1 VELIKNKNYFDQ
13 RILTFYLT
21 TAITMTGIVLFGFL
35 SYQKFQEVEAT
46 WLSSNQYS
54 TDAYNALTRF
64 NNASGYGGFIHNF
77 KNLVLRRDLK
87 TYGPRIEQNISQ
99 INDSL
104 SLLNAL
110 FKKPDEKEAIQN
122 IKNTFS
128 VYFNK
133 YETIKKKLKKGAYSG
148 DLDVIGRVSDV
159 KALQAKQYLISHI
172 KINTLEATQKA
183 QSVQVEA
190 FQFLM
195 LSGVIMLLFIIVN
208 SFLLIRLLKRIF
220 KADHLLYLSQ
230 KKLRKSE
237 TQFRELFESSPI
249 GIALIN
255 PENGCF
261 VKVNKAFLQA
271 LQYSETELL
280 ELTVEQLTPKKYR
293 VSDQKSLL
301 ELKETET
308 FLPYEKEY
316 FRADGSLLSVRQQG
330 FTIKNEKN
338 EKRVW
343 TFIEDISDEKANA
356 QLKNSFISTVSHEL
370 RTPLTSISGA
380 IELLNSGVLGDVPD
394 AMQDMLRVAGSNS
407 VRLTNLVNDL
417 LDLDKLIAGQMQMDI
432 ELVSLNDL
440 IAASILDMAGYTQ
453 KYNVTMEFSLEEN
466 LQVMADSNRLKQVLI
481 NLLSNACKHSLSG
494 GVVNIEV
501 ENIAKDYL
509 IVSVIDHGQGV
520 PKNFRGKIFEKFS
533 QADGSDTRSEQGTG
547 LGLAICK
554 ELITKMDGQIGY
566 ESTEGKGSRFWFRI
580 PKIEGVDK
588 NTDHKKLQI
597 LHVEDDLNMQ
607 NLISA
612 QLSDI
617 ADIHSAKNL
626 QEAHI
631 IIRHYQLDLVLLDIY
646 LPDGNGEDLLDT
658 IVHAQAHLP
667 VIALSEFDL
676 SKDITIKVAAVLP
689 KKNLTKEILESTIEI
704 FFPKRNLKKGQSDA

>member
-1 VELIKNKNYFDQ
+1 VELIKNKSYFDQ

-46 WLSSNQYS
+46 WLSSSQYS
-54 TDAYNALTRF
+54 TDAHNALTRF

-87 TYGPRIEQNISQ
+87 TYEPRIEQNIFQ

-104 SLLNAL
+104 SLLDDL
-110 FKKPDEKEAIQN
+110 FKQPDEKEAIQN
-122 IKNTFS
+122 IKKTFS
-128 VYFNK
+128 VYFDK
-133 YETIKKKLKKGAYSG
+133 YEIIKQKLKKGGYSG

-172 KINTLEATQKA
+172 KKNTSEATQKA

-195 LSGVIMLLFIIVN
+195 VSGVIMLLFIILN

-255 PENGCF
+255 PDDGSF
-261 VKVNKAFLQA
+261 IKANKAFSQA

-280 ELTVEQLTPKKYR
+280 ELTVEQLTPKEHR

-301 ELKETET
+301 ELKETEK

-394 AMQDMLRVAGSNS
+394 AMQDMLRIAGSNS

-432 ELVSLNDL
+432 ELISLNDL
-440 IAASILDMAGYTQ
+440 IAIDSHFYGYT
-453 KYNVTMEFSLEEN
+453 YIFRYT
-466 LQVMADSNRLKQVLI
+466 
-481 NLLSNACKHSLSG
+481 
-494 GVVNIEV
+494 
-501 ENIAKDYL
+501 
-509 IVSVIDHGQGV
+509 VSTLRCTLYGTY
-520 PKNFRGKIFEKFS
+520 KI
-533 QADGSDTRSEQGTG
+533 
-547 LGLAICK
+547 
-554 ELITKMDGQIGY
+554 
-566 ESTEGKGSRFWFRI
+566 
-580 PKIEGVDK
+580 
-588 NTDHKKLQI
+588 
-597 LHVEDDLNMQ
+597 
-607 NLISA
+607 IS
-612 QLSDI
+612 SI
-617 ADIHSAKNL
+617 W
-626 QEAHI
+626 
-631 IIRHYQLDLVLLDIY
+631 Y
-646 LPDGNGEDLLDT
+646 
-658 IVHAQAHLP
+658 
-667 VIALSEFDL
+667 
-676 SKDITIKVAAVLP
+676 TIKGKLP
-689 KKNLTKEILESTIEI
+689 L
-704 FFPKRNLKKGQSDA
+704 

>member
-1 VELIKNKNYFDQ
+1 MELIKNKSYFDQ

-21 TAITMTGIVLFGFL
+21 TAITVIGIVLFGFL
-35 SYQKFQEVEAT
+35 SYQKFQEVETT
-46 WLSSNQYS
+46 WLSSSQYS
-54 TDAYNALTRF
+54 TDAHNALTRF

-87 TYGPRIEQNISQ
+87 TYEPRIEQNISQ

-104 SLLNAL
+104 SLLDDL

-133 YETIKKKLKKGAYSG
+133 YETIKQKLKKGGYSG

-159 KALQAKQYLISHI
+159 TALQAKQYLISHI
-172 KINTLEATQKA
+172 KKNTLEATQKA

-195 LSGVIMLLFIIVN
+195 VSGVIMLLFIILN

-220 KADHLLYLSQ
+220 KADNLLYLSQ

-255 PENGCF
+255 PDDGSF
-261 VKVNKAFLQA
+261 IKANKAFSQA
-271 LQYSETELL
+271 LQYSEAELL
-280 ELTVEQLTPKKYR
+280 ELNVEQLTPKKYR

-301 ELKETET
+301 ELKQTEK

-432 ELVSLNDL
+432 ELISLNDL
-440 IAASILDMAGYTQ
+440 IAASILDMTGYTQ
-453 KYNVTMEFSLEEN
+453 KYNVTIEFSLEEN

-494 GVVNIEV
+494 GVVNIKV
-501 ENIAKDYL
+501 ENIAKGYL
-509 IVSVIDHGQGV
+509 IVSVIDYGQGV

-580 PKIEGVDK
+580 PKIERVDK

-612 QLSDI
+612 QLSEM
-617 ADIHSAKNL
+617 ADVHSAKNL

-631 IIRHYQLDLVLLDIY
+631 IIRHFKLDLVLLDIY

-658 IVHAQAHLP
+658 LTHAQSHLP

-689 KKNLTKEILESTIEI
+689 KKNLTKEILESTIEM

>member
-1 VELIKNKNYFDQ
+1 VELIKNKSYFDQ

-46 WLSSNQYS
+46 WLSSSQYS
-54 TDAYNALTRF
+54 TDAHNALTRF

-87 TYGPRIEQNISQ
+87 TYEPRIEQNIFQ

-104 SLLNAL
+104 SLLDDL
-110 FKKPDEKEAIQN
+110 FKQPDEKEAIQN
-122 IKNTFS
+122 IKKTFS
-128 VYFNK
+128 VYFDK
-133 YETIKKKLKKGAYSG
+133 YEIIKQKLKKGGYSG

-172 KINTLEATQKA
+172 KKNTSEATQKA

-195 LSGVIMLLFIIVN
+195 VSGVIMLLFIILN

-255 PENGCF
+255 PDDGSF
-261 VKVNKAFLQA
+261 IKANKAFSQA

-280 ELTVEQLTPKKYR
+280 ELTVEQLTPKEHR

-301 ELKETET
+301 ELKETEK

-394 AMQDMLRVAGSNS
+394 AMQDMLRIAGSNS

-432 ELVSLNDL
+432 ELISLNDL
-440 IAASILDMAGYTQ
+440 IAASILDMTGYTQ
-453 KYNVTMEFSLEEN
+453 KYNVTIEFSLEEN

-481 NLLSNACKHSLSG
+481 NLLSNACKHSFSS

-520 PKNFRGKIFEKFS
+520 PQNFRAKVFEKFS

-566 ESTEGKGSRFWFRI
+566 ESTEGQGSRFWFRI

-612 QLSDI
+612 QLSEM
-617 ADIHSAKNL
+617 ADVHSAKNL

-658 IVHAQAHLP
+658 LTHAQAHLP

-689 KKNLTKEILESTIEI
+689 KKNLTKEILESTIEM